1 MEQYLKRYGQEGKQ
15 RLIQAVQSGYFELTG
30 GYFHMAELLDY
41 RNLSHSLDYAS
52 DFIKENGLT
61 PVDVAVS
68 CDVNGF
74 SWGFAGALY
83 EHGIRFLSTNINTH
97 HDGAPFRK
105 PLIPFWWESPKGEK
119 LLVWNGLTY
128 HRANCLGLLPDV
140 APGGNPGI
148 PGMKWIDEPYVKI
161 ENSDFAYSRLREMV
175 QVLKDG
181 GYPYDFVPLMGSG
194 LCTDNSPVG
203 DAHCDLIAEFN
214 EKHSG
219 EIEVQTVTM
228 KEFFQYLTGQGL
240 EFPTYS
246 ADWNDWW
253 TDGVLSTPNE
263 TRLFRNAQRTEAL
276 VCKLDP
282 QMSVVTPAEH
292 EAIQNTLITYAEHTW
307 GHSHSLECP
316 YNLLVTQLDLRKAKL
331 AIDADVM
338 ASTAL
343 DKVSRALGEGE
354 FATWRPWVYHVI
366 NPHPFEKEDVV
377 YLPSDFWE
385 DIHFSRQGFR
395 VVDEAGNVLPSQR
408 TFTMRGSMIACTVRL
423 KPQEKKVL
431 RLVFDPELPEEHP
444 AVNQAVTQPGT
455 FENASYEIQ
464 YGPDGITS
472 VRCKATG
479 EELLDPNAP
488 GLGAPVYQIFPGAS
502 RWDAAGFGYSKRVKP
517 QMEIHHPELLSFT
530 LVERGPVFTHLKAV
544 YRIQGAVEAATHFYL
559 YEGLPKIQITAEISK
574 ELVRDSEGMYICL
587 PFQAEEGTW
596 FLDKA
601 GAFFRPGE
609 QLPLG
614 CCDYYA
620 VNRGLVLAGARTGL
634 AISTLD
640 SPLVTIN
647 GLKLWDYTTRAD
659 TQGPVYSWLCN
670 NKWETNFRTQCAGYL
685 ESRYVIELLPNL
697 SQAKD
702 GLHALE
708 SNEHDLLVARS

>member
-1 MEQYLKRYGQEGKQ
+1 M
-15 RLIQAVQSGYFELTG
+15 
-30 GYFHMAELLDY
+30 
-41 RNLSHSLDYAS
+41 
-52 DFIKENGLT
+52 
-61 PVDVAVS
+61 
-68 CDVNGF
+68 
-74 SWGFAGALY
+74 
-83 EHGIRFLSTNINTH
+83 
-97 HDGAPFRK
+97 
-105 PLIPFWWESPKGEK
+105 
-119 LLVWNGLTY
+119 
-128 HRANCLGLLPDV
+128 
-140 APGGNPGI
+140 
-148 PGMKWIDEPYVKI
+148 
-161 ENSDFAYSRLREMV
+161 
-175 QVLKDG
+175 
-181 GYPYDFVPLMGSG
+181 
-194 LCTDNSPVG
+194 
-203 DAHCDLIAEFN
+203 
-214 EKHSG
+214 
-219 EIEVQTVTM
+219 
-228 KEFFQYLTGQGL
+228 
-240 EFPTYS
+240 
-246 ADWNDWW
+246 
-253 TDGVLSTPNE
+253 
-263 TRLFRNAQRTEAL
+263 
-276 VCKLDP
+276 
-282 QMSVVTPAEH
+282 
-292 EAIQNTLITYAEHTW
+292 
-307 GHSHSLECP
+307 
-316 YNLLVTQLDLRKAKL
+316 
-331 AIDADVM
+331 
-338 ASTAL
+338 
-343 DKVSRALGEGE
+343 
-354 FATWRPWVYHVI
+354 
-366 NPHPFEKEDVV
+366 
-377 YLPSDFWE
+377 
-385 DIHFSRQGFR
+385 
-395 VVDEAGNVLPSQR
+395 
-408 TFTMRGSMIACTVRL
+408 
-423 KPQEKKVL
+423 
-431 RLVFDPELPEEHP
+431 
-444 AVNQAVTQPGT
+444 NQAVTQPGT

-559 YEGLPKIQITAEISK
+559 YEGLPKIQITTEISK
-574 ELVRDSEGMYICL
+574 ELVRDPEGMYICL

-647 GLKLWDYTTRAD
+647 GLKLWDYTARAD

-702 GLHALE
+702 GLRALE